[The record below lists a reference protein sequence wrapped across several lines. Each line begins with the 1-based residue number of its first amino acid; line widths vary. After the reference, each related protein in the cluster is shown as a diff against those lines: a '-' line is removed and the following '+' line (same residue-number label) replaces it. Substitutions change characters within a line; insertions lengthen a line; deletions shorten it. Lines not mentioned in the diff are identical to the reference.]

1 MNRLV
6 AGLNSSIR
14 MRKNL
19 VVAEVALVS
28 KSERRIE
35 NGIILWYPTLYNT
48 IQYTVSYIH
57 TNIAIGNHKN
67 NNDIETIFIFC
78 LRLFF

>member
-1 MNRLV
+1 
-6 AGLNSSIR
+6 
-14 MRKNL
+14 

-67 NNDIETIFIFC
+67 NNDIETTFIFC
-78 LRLFF
+78 LRLFFKG